1 MRKLIIILT
10 FFPILVYGQSLE
22 KLEKERERVAKQ
34 IIVMQDSLKKID
46 LTIQNIKSVEI
57 LSQSKDSSIVAF
69 ALLNAKLKKNPNVMS
84 EIILE
89 IPIKRE
95 VIVLDYDQNFFGV
108 CVDSICG
115 YMNEL
120 WLVPTKQ
127 TDDLKKLKIQQKS
140 ELKKL
145 AMSQDIAN
153 EEENKKLQDAKH
165 LKKYGST
172 IFNKLKQH
180 YYWIGMN
187 KEMAI
192 ISLGEPNSINRT
204 VGGWGVREQ
213 WVYKNLYLYFENEK
227 LTSYQD

>member
-1 MRKLIIILT
+1 MRKLIIIFT
-10 FFPILVYGQSLE
+10 FFPVLVYSQSLE
-22 KLEKERERVAKQ
+22 KLEKERERIAKQ

-46 LTIQNIKSVEI
+46 LAIHNIKSVEI
-57 LSQSKDSSIVAF
+57 LSQSKDSSIIAF
-69 ALLNAKLKKNPNVMS
+69 ALLNAKLKKNPTVMS

-89 IPIKRE
+89 IPFKRK
-95 VIVLDYDQNFFGV
+95 VVVLDYDQNFFGV

-127 TDDLKKLKIQQKS
+127 TDDLKKLKIQQKN

-145 AMSQDIAN
+145 AISQVKTDEEKN
-153 EEENKKLQDAKH
+153 EKLQNAII
-165 LKKYGST
+165 LKKYGPT
-172 IFNKLKQH
+172 IFNKLKQN

-192 ISLGEPNSINRT
+192 ISLGEPNNINRT
-204 VGGWGVREQ
+204 VGVWGVHEQ
-213 WVYKNLYLYFENEK
+213 WVYKNFNLYFENGK